1 MMLAFVL
8 MLLKGISAGIGLLLI
23 VPLLQLIGI
32 SSEGAADSQSIGMLG
47 AFVEQFDNSLSLP
60 TVLLIYIGL
69 VSTVA
74 LLNYYLAVLST
85 EIQQQ
90 YITFLRNRLYTA
102 LLRTRWLFIVRNKM
116 SGFIHSLT
124 GQIQSVGNAVQHM
137 LQIASEVVLTV
148 IYFMIALLLSWK
160 MSILALA
167 CALGLLM
174 ILLPL
179 NRVMLRSGQLH
190 LSSYKTIFQ
199 MLSEQLASLKMI
211 KSYASELQ
219 HADLVG
225 ETGKVLE
232 QQQIKATRINAT
244 SQMVY
249 MVGSV
254 IAFSI
259 LLYLSID
266 WLAIPLTTMLVLLVI
281 YSRLLP
287 RVMSVQTKYQ
297 RLMHLAPAISDV
309 NQMLSQ
315 CASAEESPP
324 PEGIKSPEF
333 NNRILLDNISFSYE
347 GKSNPVLEEFTLEI
361 GRNQTIALRGESG
374 SGKSTVADLL
384 AGLLPP
390 TQGHIYCDETELTDD
405 LRQVWRHNVA
415 YVTQEVYLLNQ
426 SVRDNLIWVQP
437 SASVHDC
444 WRVLELAA
452 AADFV
457 KALPDSLDTAIGDQ
471 GVRLS
476 GGERQRLAIARA
488 LLSDPSLLIL
498 DEATSALDIENEKK
512 IHQALNQLH
521 GKLTIIVITHRTTAF
536 EHVDKVVNLGGFS
549 NVGKHSPNMIS
560 H

>member
-1 MMLAFVL
+1 MLAFVL

-32 SSEGAADSQSIGMLG
+32 SSEGAADSQSIGILG

-148 IYFMIALLLSWK
+148 IYFTVALLLSWK

-167 CALGLLM
+167 CALSLLM

-179 NRVMLRSGQLH
+179 NRMMLRSGQLH

-225 ETGKVLE
+225 KTGKVME

-249 MVGSV
+249 IVGSV

-333 NNRILLDNISFSYE
+333 CYRILLDNITFSYE
-347 GKSNPVLEEFTLEI
+347 GESNPVLEGFTLEI
-361 GRNQTIALRGESG
+361 RRNQTIALRGESG

-390 TQGHIYCDETELTDD
+390 TQGHIYCDETELTDE
-405 LRQVWRHNVA
+405 LRQVWRQKVA

-426 SVRDNLIWVQP
+426 TVRDNLIWVQP
-437 SASVHDC
+437 SASDHDC

-452 AADFV
+452 AAEFV
-457 KALPDSLDTAIGDQ
+457 KALPESLDTTIGDQ

-498 DEATSALDIENEKK
+498 DEATSALDIENEQK

-536 EHVDKVVNLGGFS
+536 EHVDKVVNLGGLS
-549 NVGKHSPNMIS
+549 NVGKHSPSMIN